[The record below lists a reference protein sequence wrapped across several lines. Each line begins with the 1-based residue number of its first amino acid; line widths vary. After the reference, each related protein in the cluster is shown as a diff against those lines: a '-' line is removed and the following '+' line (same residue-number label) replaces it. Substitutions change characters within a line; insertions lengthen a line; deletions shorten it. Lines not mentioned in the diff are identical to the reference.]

1 MAADPRVFLIGQGL
15 WSPWYA
21 GGSLENLDRE
31 FGRERV
37 LDSPVSENAVTG
49 MAVGAALAGM
59 RPIVFHPRL
68 DFLLLAMDPMI
79 NQAANWSYLFA
90 GQSSVPL
97 VIRAVINRGG
107 EQGAQHSQALHAMF
121 MHVPGLKIVMPAT
134 PADAK
139 GLLLAA
145 VEDPNPVLYIDD
157 RWLYSQTG
165 PVPEEMYR
173 TPIGEAAVRRAGRD
187 VTIVGISWMAAQA
200 LEAADVLAGEGI
212 EAEVID
218 LRSLKPWDQVR
229 VLESA
234 RKTGR
239 LMVADPGWRTAGAAA
254 EIAATVAAEAF
265 HDLDAPVERVT
276 LPDTPAPTSRAEE
289 QAYYPGPA
297 AIVEAA
303 WRALGPAREAAP
315 DSRRPPHETTAHG
328 SGFRHR
334 GRAVRAHRAVP
345 AARLIALAVWLED
358 RRSPWFRGVR
368 VGRGGRR
375 FRMVKFRTMIPD
387 AWKSGVSSTACGD
400 RRITRVGKILRRAK
414 LDELPQLWN
423 VLTGDMSL
431 VGPRPQVEPDAA
443 LYTAEERRLFDV
455 RPGITDLASIVF
467 ADEGE
472 ILAGSADPDLVTT
485 RASGRGRAG
494 WVSCI

>member
-1 MAADPRVFLIGQGL
+1 MRTLTYVQAIREAHFQLLAGDRRVFLIGQGL

-21 GGSLENLDRE
+21 GGSLENLERE
-31 FGRERV
+31 FSRERV

-68 DFLLLAMDPMI
+68 DFLLLAMDPVI

-90 GQSSVPL
+90 GQASVPL

-121 MHVPGLKIVMPAT
+121 MHVPGLKTVMPAT

-157 RWLYSQTG
+157 RWLYPVTG
-165 PVPEEMYR
+165 PVPEEVYR
-173 TPIGEAAVRRAGRD
+173 TPIGQAAVRRDGGD
-187 VTIVGISWMAAQA
+187 VTIVGISWMAVQA
-200 LEAADVLAGEGI
+200 LAAAEELARQGI

-218 LRSLKPWDQVR
+218 LRSLKPWDQSR

-239 LMVADPGWRTAGAAA
+239 VIVADPGWRTAGASA
-254 EIAATVAAEAF
+254 EIAATIAGEAF
-265 HDLDAPVERVT
+265 HDLEAPVERVT

-289 QAYYPGPA
+289 QAYYPAPA

-303 WRALGPAREAAP
+303 WRALGRRTGMAA
-315 DSRRPPHETTAHG
+315 
-328 SGFRHR
+328 
-334 GRAVRAHRAVP
+334 
-345 AARLIALAVWLED
+345 
-358 RRSPWFRGVR
+358 
-368 VGRGGRR
+368 
-375 FRMVKFRTMIPD
+375 
-387 AWKSGVSSTACGD
+387 
-400 RRITRVGKILRRAK
+400 
-414 LDELPQLWN
+414 
-423 VLTGDMSL
+423 
-431 VGPRPQVEPDAA
+431 
-443 LYTAEERRLFDV
+443 
-455 RPGITDLASIVF
+455 
-467 ADEGE
+467 
-472 ILAGSADPDLVTT
+472 
-485 RASGRGRAG
+485 
-494 WVSCI
+494 